1 MCAEG
6 TVRARVLV
14 SGLVQGVGYR
24 AFAQKAAGRLHLL
37 GGVRNLSDGRVEV
50 VAEGPRGTVEELLV
64 LLRQGPPLSH
74 VSDIQVQWHEPTG
87 EYADFSVWY

>member
-6 TVRARVLV
+6 PVRARALV

-24 AFAQKAAGRLHLL
+24 AFAQKAAGGLHLL

-64 LLRQGPPLSH
+64 LLRQGPPLSR
-74 VSDIQVQWHEPTG
+74 VRDIQVQWNEPAG